1 LVLGEALLAL
11 WEPLV
16 YKETTAVRESILSN
30 EVNLH
35 TNDIIEVL
43 SNETVFHKA
52 TVMQQRK
59 EEMNHFSFFLA

>member
-16 YKETTAVRESILSN
+16 YEETTAVSQSILSN

-35 TNDIIEVL
+35 SDIIEVL